1 MKIAPTHLTD
11 LVNIPASIL
20 KLQRIQIF
28 VNNRTYYHQKELFLT
43 LMEIKFHGST
53 MKSTKIGIQ

>member
-1 MKIAPTHLTD
+1 MKIAPHHLTD

-28 VNNRTYYHQKELFLT
+28 VNNRTLLPSKRIIFN
-43 LMEIKFHGST
+43 IDGN
-53 MKSTKIGIQ
+53 